1 MWRPCLTRDVSLKQF
16 ILPRLSVA
24 GIVVCVMSASC
35 WRDKDCLYGLN
46 GPVEARILSL
56 TSMSSTQTAAAAGT
70 TGDSLSRQLQEW
82 TQSSFT
88 DLYNHDRDPQTQ
100 ALFTPDAQITVNGDK
115 LSLDKFDEHIK
126 ELRGAATRVDILWG
140 DVLAIPEDESVR
152 SRLSPIIA
160 ATLTRVWNS
169 TPYYS
174 KDLTP
179 SLAL

>member
-1 MWRPCLTRDVSLKQF
+1 
-16 ILPRLSVA
+16 
-24 GIVVCVMSASC
+24 MS
-35 WRDKDCLYGLN
+35 
-46 GPVEARILSL
+46 P
-56 TSMSSTQTAAAAGT
+56 TQAAAAAGT

-82 TQSSFT
+82 TQTSFT
-88 DLYNHDRDPQTQ
+88 DLYNRDQDPQTQ

-152 SRLSPIIA
+152 YRLSPIIA